1 LFQVGREVPLL
12 RYGGARSKAK
22 VQLIDG
28 DGWLTFVMK
37 DDGGINP
44 AGTPLGTSLQ
54 GMRDRLDAPGGSLD
68 ISSQPAEGT
77 ILKGRIPA
85 RVSEGGGAGADG

>member
-1 LFQVGREVPLL
+1 
-12 RYGGARSKAK
+12 

-28 DGWLTFVMK
+28 DGWLTFVME
-37 DDGGINP
+37 DDGGIDP
-44 AGTPLGTSLQ
+44 AGTPLGTGLH
-54 GMRDRLDAPGGSLD
+54 LDAPGGSLD

>member
-1 LFQVGREVPLL
+1 M
-12 RYGGARSKAK
+12 
-22 VQLIDG
+22 QLIDG
-28 DGWLTFVMK
+28 DGWLTFAMD
-37 DDGGINP
+37 DDGGIDP
-44 AGTPLGTSLQ
+44 AGTPLGTGLQ
-54 GMRDRLDAPGGSLD
+54 GMRDRLDALGGSLD